1 MARQKIPSEKTPN
14 TGFVLGRER
23 FSKISAVEGI
33 ELSPAMKR
41 RISLSDQ
48 KGLSAAARRAAIIR
62 AHRKD

>member
-1 MARQKIPSEKTPN
+1 MASQKITSRKSPN

-33 ELSPAMKR
+33 ELSHAMKK
-41 RISLSDQ
+41 RIRQSDQ
-48 KGLSAAARRAAIIR
+48 KGLSAEARRAAIIR

>member
-1 MARQKIPSEKTPN
+1 MASQKIPSGKAPN

-33 ELSPAMKR
+33 ELSPAMKK
-41 RISLSDQ
+41 RISHSDQ